1 MGRCGLSRAGARDS
15 VSPPGEQTS
24 CIVPAFD
31 AEGYIG
37 DAIESILRQTCPP
50 NEVLVVD
57 DGSTD
62 GTATVVES
70 FGASVILLRRP
81 HRGGAAAKNAALE
94 IARGPYIAFLDADDV
109 WVRDKLARQFAR
121 CRAQPSI
128 DLCFTAYDNFWIPE
142 LAEEAEQYR
151 ERKLSHTSTGW
162 SLSTLLTR
170 LSAFDRFGRFAE
182 SETENYHNL
191 LWALGAAA
199 QGAVVDMLPEVLMHR
214 RLHHSNVSRNWSID
228 GKFVDL
234 VKAWRDYRK
243 GAPREHGGGVP
254 RSGDAHPAPE

>member
-1 MGRCGLSRAGARDS
+1 MGKRGLSRDGVRGS
-15 VSPPGEQTS
+15 VIPPGEQTS
-24 CIVPAFD
+24 CIVPAFN
-31 AEGYIG
+31 AEHYIG

-50 NEVLVVD
+50 SEVLVVD

-109 WVRDKLARQFAR
+109 WVRDKLARQLAR
-121 CRAQPSI
+121 YGAQPSI

-142 LAEEAEQYR
+142 LAEEAKQYR
-151 ERKLSHTSTGW
+151 ERKLSLTSTGW

-170 LSAFDRFGRFAE
+170 LSSFDRFGRFAE
-182 SETENYHNL
+182 AETENYHNL

-199 QGAVVDMLPEVLMHR
+199 QGAVVDVLPEVLMHR
-214 RLHHSNVSRNWSID
+214 RLHHSNVSRNWLI
-228 GKFVDL
+228 GERFVDL
-234 VKAWRDYRK
+234 VKAWRDYRTSAAR
-243 GAPREHGGGVP
+243 GHGDESPRGRGSHL
-254 RSGDAHPAPE
+254 SPE

>member
-1 MGRCGLSRAGARDS
+1 VGKREVSRDGARDS
-15 VSPPGEQTS
+15 AIPFGEQTS

-31 AEGYIG
+31 AEHYVG

-50 NEVLVVD
+50 SEVLVVD

-70 FGASVILLRRP
+70 FGASVILLRCP
-81 HRGGAAAKNAALE
+81 HRGGAAAKNAALG

-109 WVRDKLARQFAR
+109 WVRDKLERQLAR
-121 CRAQPSI
+121 CGAQPSI
-128 DLCFTAYDNFWIPE
+128 DLSFTAYDNFWIPE

-151 ERKLSHTSTGW
+151 ERKLSLASTGW

-170 LSAFDRFGRFAE
+170 LSSFDRFGRFAE
-182 SETENYHNL
+182 AETENYHNL

-214 RLHHSNVSRNWSID
+214 RLHHSNVSRSWSVD
-228 GKFVDL
+228 EKFVDL
-234 VKAWRDYRK
+234 VKAWRDCRT
-243 GAPREHGGGVP
+243 GAPRGHGDESPRGGG
-254 RSGDAHPAPE
+254 GHPAPE